1 MLRKENIL
9 NKLRDSAK
17 QVNRWQENNQDRLKE
32 IIACKCGKNSTTTEW
47 RHAKTEKHIDYLGW
61 NFMI

>member
-1 MLRKENIL
+1 MLRKENSL

-32 IIACKCGKNSTTTEW
+32 IIACKCEENINDDRNGVMLKQKNILITWDGT
-47 RHAKTEKHIDYLGW
+47 L
-61 NFMI
+61 

>member
-1 MLRKENIL
+1 MLRKENSL

-32 IIACKCGKNSTTTEW
+32 IIACKCGENINDDRMASC
-47 RHAKTEKHIDYLGW
+47 
-61 NFMI
+61 